1 MMAAL
6 VRWTP
11 FRDLMNIQEEMNR
24 LFEDFFHRPAQA
36 GNGGTWA
43 PVMDISESDS
53 TITVKM
59 DLPGVTKDDVNIQ
72 IVGDT
77 LQVKGEKR
85 QEKDVR
91 EENYHRIERTYG
103 SFFRSVELPTR
114 VVAEKITAK
123 FKDGVLTIELPK
135 AEEVKPHAIEIKT
148 EE

>member
-1 MMAAL
+1 MAAL

-11 FRDLMNIQEEMNR
+11 FRDLLSIQDEMNR
-24 LFEDFFHRPAQA
+24 LFEGFFHRPTQA

-43 PVMDISESDS
+43 PVMDVSESDDKL
-53 TITVKM
+53 TVKM
-59 DLPGVTKDDVNIQ
+59 DLPGVSKEDVSIQ

-77 LQVKGEKR
+77 LQVKGEKK
-85 QEKDVR
+85 QEKEVKD
-91 EENYHRIERTYG
+91 ENYHRIERTYG
-103 SFFRSVELPTR
+103 SFYRSVELPTR

-135 AEEVKPHAIEIKT
+135 DEEVKPHAIEIKS

>member
-1 MMAAL
+1 MAAL

-24 LFEDFFHRPAQA
+24 LFEDFFHRPSQA

>member
-1 MMAAL
+1 MAAL

-11 FRDLMNIQEEMNR
+11 FRDLLNIQDEMNR
-24 LFEDFFHRPAQA
+24 LFEDFFRRPAQV

-43 PVMDISESDS
+43 PVMDVSESDDK
-53 TITVKM
+53 ITVKM
-59 DLPGVTKDDVNIQ
+59 DLPGVTKEDVNIQ

-77 LQVKGEKR
+77 LQVKGEKK
-85 QEKDVR
+85 QEKEIT
-91 EENYHRIERTYG
+91 EENYHGIERTYG

-114 VVAEKITAK
+114 VMAEKITAK

-135 AEEVKPHAIEIKT
+135 AEEVKAHAIEIKT